1 MNSEFDAETVY
12 ANIHEKMN
20 VEKLRFTDELVD
32 AIIDYTAADISLTE
46 LDVKDLAIYTLY
58 SIVVLGNDNVAA
70 PIIKNYYND
79 IIGDSAKTIECLRD
93 TLNGIAAT
101 DEVAADKLFEKYIE
115 PDDVDGGV

>member
-58 SIVVLGNDNVAA
+58 SIVVLGDDNVAA

-115 PDDVDGGV
+115 PDVVDGGV